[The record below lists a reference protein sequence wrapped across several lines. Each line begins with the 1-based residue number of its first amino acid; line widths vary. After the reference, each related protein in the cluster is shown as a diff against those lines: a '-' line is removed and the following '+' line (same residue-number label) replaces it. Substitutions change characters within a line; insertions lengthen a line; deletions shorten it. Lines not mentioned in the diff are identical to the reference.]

1 LRKLTYFVGISL
13 DGFIAAPDL
22 TYDAYPV
29 SEEFLRDFLV
39 GEYPECLPTHVRTAL
54 GADEAPNAHF
64 DTMLQ
69 GRTTYQ
75 AALDVGITSPYAH
88 LRQYVVSRS
97 LAEAGPSP
105 SPDVELVS
113 GEAGLLAKVRELKAE
128 EGGLGIYLGGGA
140 HLAGQLLDEI
150 DELVLKV
157 YPVVIGD
164 GVRVFTAEFG
174 VHAFSLDS
182 TRTFTNGTVVLTYS
196 RLKG

>member
-1 LRKLTYFVGISL
+1 MRKLSYFVGMSI

-22 TYDAYPV
+22 SIDAYPV
-29 SEEFLRDFLV
+29 SEEFLKDFLI
-39 GEYPECLPTHVRTAL
+39 GEYPECIPTHIRRHF
-54 GADEAPNAHF
+54 GADDRPNTHF

-75 AALDVGITSPYAH
+75 AALDIDLPSPYAH

-113 GEAGLLAKVRELKAE
+113 GDVAAKVRELKAE
-128 EGGLGIYLGGGA
+128 EGGLGIYLAGGG

-150 DELVLKV
+150 DEIVLKL
-157 YPVVIGD
+157 YPVVLGD
-164 GVRVFTAEFG
+164 GVRLFTAGFD
-174 VHAFSLDS
+174 VRSFALDS
-182 TRTFTNGTVVLTYS
+182 TRTFANGTTVLTYS

>member
-1 LRKLTYFVGISL
+1 LRKLTYYVGMSI
-13 DGFIAAPDL
+13 DGFIAAPDHSI
-22 TYDAYPV
+22 DAYPV
-29 SEEFLRDFLV
+29 SEEFLKDFLIGV
-39 GEYPECLPTHVRTAL
+39 YPECLPTHVRRPL
-54 GADEAPNAHF
+54 GADGLPHRHF

-75 AALDVGITSPYAH
+75 AALDIGVPSPYAH

-113 GEAGLLAKVRELKAE
+113 GDVVAKVRELKAE
-128 EGGLGIYLGGGA
+128 DGGLGIYLAGGA

-150 DELVLKV
+150 DEIVLKV
-157 YPVVIGD
+157 YPIVLGD
-164 GVRVFTAEFG
+164 GIRVFTAGFG
-174 VHAFSLDS
+174 VHAFTLDS
-182 TRTFTNGTVVLTYS
+182 TRTFANGTLVLTYS